1 MTRSRI
7 LVAEDDDVMR
17 KSLSSLLK
25 KENSLVDEAGDG
37 HSGISMATETEY
49 DLVITDLKMPGKDGI
64 ELLRSVKS
72 VHPQTAVI
80 VITAYA
86 TIDTAI
92 QAIKEGAEDY
102 LPKPFNLDQIR
113 HVVRKVLEKKKLQT
127 ENAFLK
133 KELKGR
139 YQFENIIGKSLRMQ
153 KVFEMM
159 AKVADSRATVLV
171 SGETGT
177 GKELVAR
184 ALHYNSSRCGE
195 IFLPV
200 DCVSLSENLLE
211 SELFGHARG
220 AFTGAVKDKKGIF
233 EIADHGTIFLDEIG
247 DISSSLQQ
255 KLLRVLDEGMIQ
267 PVGSTDRQ
275 TVDVRVIAAT
285 NRNLEKMV
293 QSGTFRQ
300 DLFFRLNVV
309 AIELPPLRERTE
321 DIALLAFHFLEK
333 YCKESDKPM
342 TGISGEALRLLEEYE
357 WPGNVREIENAI
369 ERAVLMES
377 SRQITPESLPEKMAR
392 RSPMP
397 TGDPDPLI
405 LKSLEDMARSHVAT
419 VLEKTGGNRT
429 KAADILGIDRTTLWR
444 MMKKLGMK

>member
-17 KSLSSLLK
+17 KSLSALLK
-25 KENSLVDEAGDG
+25 KENCLVDEAGDG
-37 HSGISMATETEY
+37 HEGISMATETAY

-92 QAIKEGAEDY
+92 QAIKDGAEDY

-113 HVVRKVLEKKKLQT
+113 HVVRRVLEKKMLLA
-127 ENAFLK
+127 ENTFLK

-139 YQFENIIGKSLRMQ
+139 YQFENIIGKSPRMQ
-153 KVFEMM
+153 RVFEMM
-159 AKVADSRATVLV
+159 AKVADSKATVLV

-211 SELFGHARG
+211 SELFGHIRG
-220 AFTGAVKDKKGIF
+220 AFTGAIRDKKGIF

-247 DISSSLQQ
+247 DISPSLQQ

-275 TVDVRVIAAT
+275 TVDVRVITAT

-293 QSGTFRQ
+293 ESGTFRQ
-300 DLFFRLNVV
+300 DLFYRLNVV

-321 DIALLAFHFLEK
+321 DIVLLATHFLEK
-333 YCKESDKPM
+333 YCKESGKPLS
-342 TGISGEALRLLEEYE
+342 GISGEALRLLEEYE
-357 WPGNVREIENAI
+357 WPGNVREIENII

-377 SRQITPESLPEKMAR
+377 SREITPDSLPEKIAR
-392 RSPMP
+392 RRSMP